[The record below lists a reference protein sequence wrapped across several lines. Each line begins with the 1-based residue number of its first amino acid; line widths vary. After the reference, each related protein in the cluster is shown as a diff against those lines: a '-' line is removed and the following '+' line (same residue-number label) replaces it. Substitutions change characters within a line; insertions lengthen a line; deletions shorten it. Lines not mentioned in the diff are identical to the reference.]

1 MVARPVAASV
11 IPVVTPS
18 DGVGATMAK
27 LTVQVRTHDSL
38 LELLANGESPAW
50 GIAGDKVPRITN
62 VQVINWDRT
71 QMIEGVF
78 DPESSRRED
87 GRLVLRFFDAHIVN
101 CRVTF
106 DGQNPV
112 LYIGG

>member
-1 MVARPVAASV
+1 MAR
-11 IPVVTPS
+11 
-18 DGVGATMAK
+18 

-50 GIAGDKVPRITN
+50 VIAGDRVPRITN
-62 VQVINWDRT
+62 VQFINWDGT

-78 DPESSRRED
+78 DPVSPRRED
-87 GRLVLRFFDAHIVN
+87 GRLVLRSFDAHIVN

-112 LYIGG
+112 RYIEG